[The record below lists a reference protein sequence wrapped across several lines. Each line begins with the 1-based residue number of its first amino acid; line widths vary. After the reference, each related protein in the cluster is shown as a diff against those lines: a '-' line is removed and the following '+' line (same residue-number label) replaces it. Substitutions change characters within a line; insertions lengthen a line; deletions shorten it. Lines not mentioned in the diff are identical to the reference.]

1 MLDWLRSKPPMTP
14 VPPSADAN
22 KVQEILAHL
31 TRMQA
36 QADEAATAAR
46 ALKAELDLLRAE
58 SGDTSEALKKLAR
71 SFGRTSL
78 RVEEI
83 ERKLDAG
90 VQSTGAASVT
100 PPERDLAALF
110 DALDLL
116 DRAVES
122 LDRAAAPELA
132 AGLDGVHARLVRH
145 LNAEGFTRVA
155 SRGAA
160 PDGTLVRV
168 VGTIETSEA
177 VDGLVVGVVRAA
189 IKSGDRVVR
198 EGEVITARS
207 IIPIAS
213 NE

>member
-14 VPPSADAN
+14 MPPSADAN
-22 KVQEILAHL
+22 KVEEILAHL

-36 QADEAATAAR
+36 QAGEAATAAR

-83 ERKLDAG
+83 ERKLDA
-90 VQSTGAASVT
+90 ASVT

-116 DRAVES
+116 DRAAES

-145 LNAEGFTRVA
+145 LNAEGFMRVA

-168 VGTIETSEA
+168 VGTIETAEA
-177 VDGLVVGVVRAA
+177 ADGLVVGVVRAA
-189 IKSGDRVVR
+189 IKCGDRVVR

-207 IIPIAS
+207 IVPIAS